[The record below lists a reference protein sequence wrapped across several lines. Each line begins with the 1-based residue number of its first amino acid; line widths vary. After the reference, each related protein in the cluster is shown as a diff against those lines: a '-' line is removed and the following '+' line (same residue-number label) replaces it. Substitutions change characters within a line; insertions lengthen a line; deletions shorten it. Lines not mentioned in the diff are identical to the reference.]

1 MLFRRNIYN
10 TLPRSL
16 KYGLSPFCEH
26 AIDDLKY
33 IAENKACNNLK
44 NVCKYSSKTRA
55 VVVEL
60 IEKYEAKKVFFD
72 DLKYAA
78 RSDESS
84 KKAYKFINELRIVEQ
99 TISLLSNTTYK
110 CSPTSILQNF
120 ENLDEDEIENTPVYK
135 IPTALMFMNH
145 YLIENTITYEYSS
158 FVHYG
163 CKETNDPFDIY
174 LILNSNLIE
183 IEPNEQLT
191 LKNNIEL
198 FINYENYIE
207 QLNREKSNYYVRPA
221 FYCPAFLW
229 TFGNTEFGYVA
240 ISLREACRVVGV
252 EFPFDHLEESIE
264 AYVPIETTQVNAIL
278 ESWLN
283 RTFVKAFKHNEVC
296 LLYECLTTV
305 PSVLLSL

>member
-10 TLPRSL
+10 ALPRSL
-16 KYGLSPFCEH
+16 KYGLSPFREH
-26 AIDDLKY
+26 AIDDLKN
-33 IAENKACNNLK
+33 IAENKAYNNLK
-44 NVCKYSSKTRA
+44 KVCKYSSETQA
-55 VVVEL
+55 VVAKL
-60 IEKYEAKKVFFD
+60 IEEYEAQKISFN

-84 KKAYKFINELRIVEQ
+84 KKAYKFINELKIVEQ

-110 CSPTSILQNF
+110 CSPTALLQNF
-120 ENLDEDEIENTPVYK
+120 EKPDEDEIENIPIYK

-158 FVHYG
+158 FVYYG
-163 CKETNDPFDIY
+163 CEKTNDPFDIY
-174 LILNSNLIE
+174 LILNANLIE

-207 QLNREKSNYYVRPA
+207 QLNREKSNYYVRHA

-229 TFGNTEFGYVA
+229 TFGNAEFGYAAV
-240 ISLREACRVVGV
+240 SLREACHAVGV
-252 EFPFDHLEESIE
+252 EFPFEHLEEHIE
-264 AYVPIETTQVNAIL
+264 AYIPIETTQVNAIL

-283 RTFVKAFKHNEVC
+283 RTFIKAFKHNEVC

-305 PSVLLSL
+305 PSVLLNL